1 MGAVLIHH
9 HHHAQGHAPGVF
21 PHFEQACTRNDVN
34 AFEQE
39 VDAFPS
45 SPFNGGRDAR
55 FNSEAGFV
63 PIQYGLATASSRE
76 GRAVQRFSLLIPICR
91 PHDFTNG
98 VGRHDPGESGSVGDA
113 DGCRRFPNPGGP
125 GDDEQP
131 RRSRGEGL
139 RCLLRHPYPLG
150 HADEVQGRA
159 HEGSAQGC
167 VPFHHLVPEKTH
179 RWPFESGGLGRFM
192 ADEQM
197 WIAGAWCD
205 AEKNETSDV
214 INPATGEIMAT
225 VPKATVGDVDRCVA
239 ASRDALNNADWKAMD
254 PAQRGRI
261 LNKMAAVTYGKAK
274 ELAVI
279 ESSNNGKTFREAL
292 SEIRYGA
299 WTLEYFAGLADKI
312 EGTTIPVPGPRLN
325 YTLRQPLGVTAHIV
339 PWNFPLQLALR
350 SIAPAL
356 AAGCTV
362 IAKPASWTPLSL
374 LAWAKAV
381 DEADTGLPSGVLQV
395 LTGSGA
401 LAGDAL
407 AGHAGVDGVVL
418 TGGVPTGQ
426 AVMAK
431 ASEQLTPVTLELG
444 GKGANIV
451 FPDANLR
458 YAAKAICFGIFMNA
472 GQMCWAGSRLLV
484 HEDVHDDLVEAV
496 CAEVAKWPVGPG
508 MEEGVRMGSLVHER
522 HRIEVLEKLEAG
534 LKEGGELVL
543 GGKPLDR
550 DGAFMEAT
558 VVTGVDRSHLL
569 FQDELFGPVLAV
581 TSFSTDEEA
590 LELAND
596 TPFGLLNGVWTNNLS
611 RAHSFAR
618 DLECGMVSINEYPIT
633 FPQTAF
639 TGWKHSGIGVEQ
651 SQDALRFYTKV
662 KNVNVKL

>member
-1 MGAVLIHH
+1 M
-9 HHHAQGHAPGVF
+9 
-21 PHFEQACTRNDVN
+21 
-34 AFEQE
+34 
-39 VDAFPS
+39 
-45 SPFNGGRDAR
+45 
-55 FNSEAGFV
+55 SE
-63 PIQYGLATASSRE
+63 
-76 GRAVQRFSLLIPICR
+76 
-91 PHDFTNG
+91 
-98 VGRHDPGESGSVGDA
+98 
-113 DGCRRFPNPGGP
+113 
-125 GDDEQP
+125 
-131 RRSRGEGL
+131 
-139 RCLLRHPYPLG
+139 
-150 HADEVQGRA
+150 
-159 HEGSAQGC
+159 
-167 VPFHHLVPEKTH
+167 
-179 RWPFESGGLGRFM
+179 
-192 ADEQM
+192 EQM
-197 WIAGAWCD
+197 WIGGEWC
-205 AEKNETSDV
+205 ASSTGETSDV
-214 INPATGEIMAT
+214 LNPATGEVIAT
-225 VPKATVGDVDRCVA
+225 VPRASIEDVERCVA
-239 ASRDALNNADWKAMD
+239 SSRAAFEHPDWKAMD

-261 LNKMAAVTYGKAK
+261 LNKMAAVTYAKAK
-274 ELAVI
+274 ELAVL
-279 ESSNNGKTFREAL
+279 ESTNNGKTFREAL

-299 WTLEYFAGLADKI
+299 WTLEYFAGLSDKI
-312 EGTTIPVPGPRLN
+312 EGSTIPVPGPRLN

-381 DEADTGLPSGVLQV
+381 DEANTGLPSGVLQV

-401 LAGDAL
+401 LVGDGL
-407 AGHAGVDGVVL
+407 AGHGGVDGVVL

-426 AVMAK
+426 TVMAK
-431 ASEQLTPVTLELG
+431 ASENLTPVTLELG

-484 HEDVHDDLVEAV
+484 HEDVHDELVKAV
-496 CAEVAKWPVGPG
+496 CDEVSKWAVGPG

-522 HRIEVLEKLEAG
+522 HRAEVLEKLEAG
-534 LKEGGELVL
+534 LAQGGTVVL
-543 GGKPLDR
+543 GGKALER
-550 DGAFMEAT
+550 EGAFMEAT
-558 VVTGVDRSHLL
+558 VVTGVGHNDLL

-581 TSFSTDEEA
+581 TSFANDEEA
-590 LELAND
+590 LALANN
-596 TPFGLLNGVWTNNLS
+596 TPFGLLNGVWTNDLG
-611 RAHSFAR
+611 RAHRLAR